1 MVDLEKEILKRYGGY
16 NEANEIRYAKYGALS
31 SAVLSTV
38 YALRNMGRDY
48 LQQGRVPSLTEG
60 LIVGVIVL
68 CYALVGT
75 GIGAKIYR
83 ARIWRDIK

>member
-1 MVDLEKEILKRYGGY
+1 MTDLEKEILKRYGGY
-16 NEANEIRYAKYGALS
+16 NEADEIRYVKYGALS
-31 SAVLSTV
+31 LAVLSTFYV
-38 YALRNMGRDY
+38 LENMGRGY

-68 CYALVGT
+68 CSALAGT
-75 GIGAKIYR
+75 GIGAIIYR